1 MKKTFQILSF
11 VFFCCCTG
19 IMALII
25 FGYSHIPNEITIQEF
40 DSMTSGKAFT
50 CQELSNI
57 SANAAVNGKGNYET
71 SVKLFNIF
79 PVKDTRVEISERKY
93 VVPGGSI
100 FGIRLYTK
108 GVMIIKIESVKT
120 ASGGINPG
128 LKAGLRNGD
137 MIISVD
143 GKEIKDNAS
152 LSNYIS
158 SSEGKSMKLTIER
171 NGKISDV
178 SFTPVLSDDSTYK
191 GGLWIRD
198 STAGIG
204 TMTFYDRINGVFAGL
219 GHAICDVDTGEAMP
233 LSDGDAVNAVVK
245 GCYKGTEGNPGELCG
260 VFSGDTLGNLYM
272 NGETGIYGILDNF
285 NKNEK
290 TVPVALSSEV
300 TEGAAQ
306 IICTVDE
313 NGPALYDIEITKIYR
328 NAKDQRNMIVKVTDN
343 ELISK
348 TGGIVQGMS
357 GSPII
362 QNGMLVGAVTHV
374 FVDNAKEGYGIFAE
388 NMTETEESLIKTLYS
403 KKAG

>member
-19 IMALII
+19 IMALIV
-25 FGYSHIPNEITIQEF
+25 FGYSHIPNEITLQEF
-40 DSMTSGKAFT
+40 DSMASEKTFT

-57 SANAAVNGKGNYET
+57 TANAAVADKESYET
-71 SVKLFNIF
+71 SVRLFNIF
-79 PVKDTRVEISERKY
+79 PVKETKVSVSERKY

-108 GVMIIKIESVKT
+108 GVMIVKIESVKT
-120 ASGGINPG
+120 ESGSENPG
-128 LKAGLRNGD
+128 LKAGLRGGD
-137 MIISVD
+137 IIISVD
-143 GKEIKDNAS
+143 GNEVRDNAS
-152 LSNYIS
+152 LSKYIS
-158 SSEGKSMKLTIER
+158 SSAGRTMRLSVER
-171 NGKISDV
+171 NGKTADID
-178 SFTPVLSDDSTYK
+178 FTPSLSSDGTYK

-204 TMTFYDRINGVFAGL
+204 TMTFYDRTNGVFAGL

-245 GCYKGTEGNPGELCG
+245 GCYRGSEGTPGELCG
-260 VFSGDTLGNLYM
+260 VFSGDTMGSLYI
-272 NGETGIYGILDNF
+272 NGETGIYGRLDSF

-300 TEGAAQ
+300 TQGAAQ

-313 NGPALYDIEITKIYR
+313 NEPEIYDIEITKIYK
-328 NAKDQRNMIVKVTDN
+328 NSKDQRNMVVKVTDKK
-343 ELISK
+343 LISK

-374 FVDNAKEGYGIFAE
+374 FVDNAEEGYGIFAE
-388 NMTETEESLIKTLYS
+388 NMIETEEKLAKELLH